1 MEGHAVTENFNVVP
15 HKFARNCRADCRA
28 MPGVAFPAKEVR
40 RIALFHYATKCAPPP
55 LRDHAPHDRT
65 PRLGAVAAVLPPCC
79 RRRKAQASRSHTLGW
94 QHAGGGK
101 YARAKHS
108 MREGCRRRF
117 AVHY

>member
-55 LRDHAPHDRT
+55 QRSRPPRPHPPPRRCGRGSSTMLPAP
-65 PRLGAVAAVLPPCC
+65 
-79 RRRKAQASRSHTLGW
+79 
-94 QHAGGGK
+94 
-101 YARAKHS
+101 
-108 MREGCRRRF
+108 
-117 AVHY
+117 